1 MNGTP
6 EDPPSRE
13 VCFPCTARSDGWVE
27 LSPYDHMRILVDGK
41 VVCDGKPKR
50 FVCPLCFE
58 SWDERPANHQCG
70 PKKDATE
77 VPHA

>member
-1 MNGTP
+1 MSKTP
-6 EDPPSRE
+6 KQKLPEIR
-13 VCFPCTARSDGWVE
+13 FPVVAEAAMS
-27 LSPYDHMRILVDGK
+27 LAPYDRMQVVVDGK
-41 VVCDGKPKR
+41 IVYDGKPKR